1 MGERFKSRGRL
12 LHGIPTRRTKENTMQ
27 FNRAVLAGLATA
39 AAMATPLTAF
49 AHGTMELP
57 ASRVLTCYSE
67 GAEQPKSGAC
77 QAARAVGGAQQFY
90 DWNGVRQGSAA
101 GNHKAF
107 VADGELCSGGSAS
120 FRGLDLARLDWP
132 QTSIVPTAS
141 GDYTFVWRA
150 TARHATQ
157 YFKYY
162 ITRDDWDPGV
172 PLRWQDLEEFA
183 TVTGAQAT
191 EEGGR
196 YRMNVQLPKGK
207 KGSHVIYSIWQ
218 RSDSPEAFYACADVR
233 FPGDG
238 LPVREIGWED
248 QGPLAAMGDLVAG
261 TKLTFRALDSAGRDA
276 GKHVLTI
283 TASNARARTW
293 AYQLA
298 QKVNAES
305 QIFRIGEL
313 QARNGVSNIVPLQSA
328 TANRVYLGKSYPG
341 YRFEIDK
348 EAPSASG
355 RSGGGGQAATG
366 QVDGRALDTWR
377 EGPTYE
383 IGQAVTYQGRRYVC
397 LQRHTAWRGAGWS
410 PAVTPA
416 LWRVIR

>member
-1 MGERFKSRGRL
+1 MSYKAIGL
-12 LHGIPTRRTKENTMQ
+12 TC
-27 FNRAVLAGLATA
+27 LALATTA
-39 AAMATPLTAF
+39 APLSVQ

-57 ASRVLTCYSE
+57 ASRVLTCYQE

-77 QAARAVGGAQQFY
+77 RAARAVGGAQQFY
-90 DWNGVRQGSAA
+90 DWNGVRQGNAA
-101 GNHKAF
+101 GNHRAF

-132 QTSIVPTAS
+132 QTSIVPTPS

-162 ITRDDWDPGV
+162 ITRDDWDPGM
-172 PLRWQDLEEFA
+172 PLRWSDLEEFA

-191 EEGGR
+191 DEGGK
-196 YRMNVQLPKGK
+196 YRMKVQLPPGK
-207 KGSHVIYSIWQ
+207 KGSHIIYSIWQ
-218 RSDSPEAFYACADVR
+218 RGDSPEAFYACADVK

-238 LPVREIGWED
+238 LAVRETGWED
-248 QGPLAAMGDLVAG
+248 QGMLAAKGDLVIG
-261 TKLTFRALDSAGRDA
+261 TKLTFRALDAMGRDA

-283 TASNARARTW
+283 TAANARASTW

-313 QARNGVSNIVPLQSA
+313 QARNGASSIVPLNSA
-328 TANRVYLGKSYPG
+328 TANRVFLSKSHAG
-341 YRFEIDK
+341 YRYEIDK

-355 RSGGGGQAATG
+355 RSGGGNSAGASSTG
-366 QVDGRALDTWR
+366 LPDGSTLDAWR
-377 EGPTYE
+377 EGPAYE
-383 IGQAVTYQGRRYVC
+383 IGQAVTYQGKRYVC
-397 LQRHTAWRGAGWS
+397 LQRHTAWRGAGWT

-416 LWRVIR
+416 LWRLIR